1 MKYIKFGNL
10 KVRTIISIA
19 FWSSLVLFLTHY
31 YMRVSV
37 SIYSTPFEKLVF
49 DFSMFYHRYLYAG
62 LVILLIKCV
71 CEMLFIVLNSI
82 KKD

>member
-10 KVRTIISIA
+10 KVRTIISLA
-19 FWSSLVLFLTHY
+19 FWSFLVLFLTHY

-37 SIYSTPFEKLVF
+37 SISSTPFEKLVF
-49 DFSMFYHRYLYAG
+49 DFSMFYLRYIYPVI
-62 LVILLIKCV
+62 VILLIKCV
-71 CEMLFIVLNSI
+71 FEMLFIVLNSI